1 MILSALLFAVTTAL
15 AQSSSVLA
23 PGTTALAS
31 GTTDATTSDLW
42 FFQLSGPVKSITLE
56 SVETICADFDRE
68 GRITYMRYGEHPVT
82 VHRDADGRIDSIT
95 YIADISTNTEKR
107 IDDHSTT
114 KYRQR
119 ATDER
124 GNWIARKT
132 QRLPYIITTE
142 YCSTTYYE

>member
-1 MILSALLFAVTTAL
+1 MKKLLLISLILFAAATAV
-15 AQSSSVLA
+15 A
-23 PGTTALAS
+23 
-31 GTTDATTSDLW
+31 SDLW
-42 FFQLSGPVKSITLE
+42 FFQLTGPVRSITLE
-56 SVETICADFDRE
+56 SVETIRADFDRE

-82 VHRDADGRIDSIT
+82 IHRDADGRIDSIT
-95 YIADISTNTEKR
+95 YVSDARLKIEKR
-107 IDDHSTT
+107 VDDFSTT

-124 GNWIARKT
+124 GNWMARKT